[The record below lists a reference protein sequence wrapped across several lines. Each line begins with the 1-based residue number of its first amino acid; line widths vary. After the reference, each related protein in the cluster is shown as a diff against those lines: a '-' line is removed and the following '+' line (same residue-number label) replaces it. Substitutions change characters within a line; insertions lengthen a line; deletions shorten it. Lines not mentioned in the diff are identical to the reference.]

1 MLDTQEYDEIF
12 GSLFKSIA
20 CWSVWLSNDFDYY
33 EASYGINSINSQNWL
48 QNYSWEKHIGIGFW
62 LQSQKNNEIDTFL
75 HT

>member
-12 GSLFKSIA
+12 GSL
-20 CWSVWLSNDFDYY
+20 DFDYY